1 MSIEARSIAAQAARI
16 DGFIAFGPMKMSGK
30 LRSSKDFW
38 HLSNA
43 FSGLAK
49 GFLRSAND
57 VSSLARDI
65 LPIAGDILGLAKD
78 TFRSARDILQ
88 ISKGFSGLSNGF
100 WDLSKGK
107 TGFPSQKSRFLM
119 FFWGKKL
126 AGGLWAAKTS

>member
-49 GFLRSAND
+49 GLWRSAND
-57 VSSLARDI
+57 VSSLAKDTVS
-65 LPIAGDILGLAKD
+65 LAKG
-78 TFRSARDILQ
+78 ILRLA
-88 ISKGFSGLSNGF
+88 KGILVLSNGF
-100 WDLSKGK
+100 FRLSKGILSLSKGK
-107 TGFPSQKSRFLM
+107 TGFRGQKNAFFEVFACEGAKRRLFLAP
-119 FFWGKKL
+119 KH
-126 AGGLWAAKTS
+126 